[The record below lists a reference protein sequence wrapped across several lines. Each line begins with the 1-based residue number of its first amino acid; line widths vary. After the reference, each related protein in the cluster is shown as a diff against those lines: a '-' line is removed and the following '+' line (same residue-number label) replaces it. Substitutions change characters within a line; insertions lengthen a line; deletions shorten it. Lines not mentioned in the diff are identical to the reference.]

1 MEDWDV
7 VYKQVSTWDTDDVVG
22 WIRGLDG
29 CLSQHISQFR
39 AHCICG
45 VDLLK
50 LSQQQLDYLKVSQI
64 GHQELLLEAVELLS
78 ALENG
83 RTRNPTIALAS
94 TLSKKTSQLISTL
107 ATQPPTKRRLSGD
120 VEPTTLTQMERTAGV
135 MMAAKSLINW
145 LDRNPSSLVHDYDSF
160 RQDVLKSSLDL
171 CSILVSHS
179 LFQFPL
185 LLVT

>member
-1 MEDWDV
+1 MSLHSIPRL
-7 VYKQVSTWDTDDVVG
+7 Q
-22 WIRGLDG
+22 
-29 CLSQHISQFR
+29 
-39 AHCICG
+39 
-45 VDLLK
+45 
-50 LSQQQLDYLKVSQI
+50 
-64 GHQELLLEAVELLS
+64 
-78 ALENG
+78 ENG

-107 ATQPPTKRRLSGD
+107 ATQPPTKRRSSGD

-179 LFQFPL
+179 LSQCLL
-185 LLVT
+185 LLVA